1 MVFLISSSVYLA
13 LLHSYEA
20 VVVEMQV
27 LAFFLFLSSRNL
39 VRLGRLSTYITGKDM
54 RTVRFGYRRR
64 SHVLRALAVE
74 NSRGCKTGIGL
85 EMRKRRDHGPDCW
98 GRHLP
103 ARRRCCSARE
113 DAWKKSVYL
122 YFLSQLVSHICAIR
136 GREPYDYKEG
146 QCPAVRVASVNE
158 PSPEWPKIVPLK
170 HRHACFATFP
180 TVEEGTRSYLCM
192 LTLISRALRQLL
204 WLTFGTVCHTEG
216 R

>member
-1 MVFLISSSVYLA
+1 
-13 LLHSYEA
+13 
-20 VVVEMQV
+20 
-27 LAFFLFLSSRNL
+27 
-39 VRLGRLSTYITGKDM
+39 M

-64 SHVLRALAVE
+64 SHVLRAPAVE

-192 LTLISRALRQLL
+192 LPLISRALRQRYCDWPLAL
-204 WLTFGTVCHTEG
+204 YVILKDGKVPEWNERENWKGYYRGHRHCRHCF
-216 R
+216 